1 MWFYLNHNFGQLWS
15 RLRILWESLNLRAG
29 GMNFKQG
36 PRASEHAKGGLITP
50 FPPPPSPPPLNL
62 PILLDTSGYFLWS
75 LLKYSPTMDCIKSKL
90 MCCGCGCVKHWM
102 FRAISTLSFATAK
115 GLHSKCQLNNSSRCL
130 TYPHQLSVDK
140 ISLTHYTNT
149 GPDWFLQGLAF
160 IGRFQIDPD
169 HKCTCTLQTYL
180 KRLTQLNTTK
190 GPVTFC
196 LSATRLSTEV
206 NWMKIN

>member
-1 MWFYLNHNFGQLWS
+1 MLNTECFEQLA
-15 RLRILWESLNLRAG
+15 LCLLLQQRAYTQ
-29 GMNFKQG
+29 N
-36 PRASEHAKGGLITP
+36 
-50 FPPPPSPPPLNL
+50 
-62 PILLDTSGYFLWS
+62 
-75 LLKYSPTMDCIKSKL
+75 
-90 MCCGCGCVKHWM
+90 V
-102 FRAISTLSFATAK
+102 
-115 GLHSKCQLNNSSRCL
+115 SSII
-130 TYPHQLSVDK
+130 QLSVDK